1 EQVRSF
7 LVNALGQVLFVSRS
21 PNGEEMVATGQ
32 TGLVQ
37 LRPPDNTRLTVTLT
51 THNAPVNVAAWSSD
65 SLRFATG
72 DNNGR
77 ILIWNFPTADN
88 AQPAFDWNTQ
98 LALRS
103 LAFSPDDTILAAV
116 LGGNGRF
123 YDTSSG
129 EQIGTTLPLHTF
141 SGNLAWSADGLM
153 VAGVGSDGLVR
164 VWQVL
169 Q

>member
-1 EQVRSF
+1 MGSF

-65 SLRFATG
+65 SLHFATG

-88 AQPAFDWNTQ
+88 AQPALDWNTQ

-123 YDTSSG
+123 YDASSG
-129 EQIGTTLPLHTF
+129 EQIGTTPPLHTF